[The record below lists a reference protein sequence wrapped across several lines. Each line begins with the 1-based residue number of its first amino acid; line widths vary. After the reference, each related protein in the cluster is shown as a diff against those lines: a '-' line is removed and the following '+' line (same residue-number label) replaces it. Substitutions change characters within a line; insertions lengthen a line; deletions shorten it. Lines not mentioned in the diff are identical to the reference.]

1 MSVQAICQP
10 AYQRHKATGQAKVRI
25 DGHDFYLG
33 PHGSP
38 ASRERYDDLIAE
50 WRIRNVDTD
59 RYTLTVDD
67 LALSYLEFAKQHYVK
82 DGKPTSE
89 VCCLKNA
96 LRFVI
101 AAAGRTRARE
111 FGPKLLKAVRQRM
124 IDAGLCRKTIN
135 TGIGRIRR
143 MFRWAVAEELVPA
156 NVLTA
161 IAAVTGLQAG
171 RSNAAEGR
179 IVNPVSRAAVDAI
192 KSFVSKPVWAAVE
205 LQMLTGMRSGETL
218 AMRGRDINTTGTV
231 WEYRPESHKTQH
243 HGKGRVVFLGPKAQ
257 AIVKEFLTTDLKEY
271 LFNPGDAVRVCG
283 PVGKVYR
290 RDAYRRAITRACER
304 AFGMPHELR
313 YPRHKIEEIAEAK
326 RAAEVKRRRMAA
338 AEWRREH
345 CWFPHQL
352 RHSFA
357 TNLRRQAGIE
367 TTRCCLGHSELST
380 TQIYAEADMERA
392 RDIMGKVG

>member
-1 MSVQAICQP
+1 MANQ
-10 AYQRHKATGQAKVRI
+10 K
-25 DGHDFYLG
+25 F
-33 PHGSP
+33 
-38 ASRERYDDLIAE
+38 
-50 WRIRNVDTD
+50 DTD
-59 RYTLTVDD
+59 RYTLTIDD
-67 LALSYLEFAKQHYVK
+67 LALSYLEFAKQHYLK

-171 RSNAAEGR
+171 RSNAKEGK

-192 KSFVSKPVWAAVE
+192 KPFVSKPVWAAVE
-205 LQMLTGMRSGETL
+205 LQMLTGMRSGEVL
-218 AMRGRDINTTGTV
+218 AMRGRDINTTGAV

-304 AFGMPHELR
+304 AFGCRMNCVIRSTRSTRLP
-313 YPRHKIEEIAEAK
+313 EEK
-326 RAAEVKRRRMAA
+326 RAAEIKRRREAA

-352 RHSFA
+352 RHSVG
-357 TNLRRQAGIE
+357 NHHPPGSRNRND
-367 TTRCCLGHSELST
+367 RCVLGHSELST